1 MRSELA
7 KWLIGVGAV
16 IVVVGL
22 VLLLLERLGVGR
34 LPGDLV
40 LRGKSFVVH
49 FPLATSLLI
58 SVVLTILLNL
68 WIRWR

>member
-1 MRSELA
+1 MRNELA

-16 IVVVGL
+16 IALVGL
-22 VLLLLERLGVGR
+22 VLLVLERLGVGR

-40 LRGKSFVVH
+40 LRGKSLVVH
-49 FPLATSLLI
+49 FPLATSLFI
-58 SVVLTILLNL
+58 SLLLTILLNI